1 MMVDENRIDG
11 SAKNL
16 GGKVQETVGDV
27 IGDSETQAQGI
38 ANQIVGT
45 AQNAVGSAS
54 DIMKGWGTV
63 LGDATKER
71 PFTTLAIA
79 VAAGFVLRAL
89 THTSRR
95 G

>member
-1 MMVDENRIDG
+1 MVDENRIEG

-16 GGKVQETVGDV
+16 GGKVQETIGDV
-27 IGDSETQAQGI
+27 IGDPETQAQGV
-38 ANQIVGT
+38 ANQIAGT
-45 AQNAVGSAS
+45 AQNAMGSAS
-54 DIMKGWGTV
+54 DILKGWGTV
-63 LGDATKER
+63 IGDATKER

-79 VAAGFVLRAL
+79 IAAGFVLRAV